1 MTRSDTAAGI
11 QIENLSKSFGTSRV
25 LTNINLRVEPGTT
38 SCVIGPSGSGKS
50 TLLRCITRLEEP
62 SAGRVL
68 IGESDL
74 MAPHVNLNDI
84 RSRVGIVFQNFN
96 LFPHMSVRRNIN
108 LGLERVKGIAREE
121 ANAIAEEQLR
131 AVGLKG
137 FGDRLP
143 TQLSGGQQQRVAIA
157 RALAM
162 KPAVM
167 LFDEV
172 TSALDPELVKGV
184 LEIMKDLVRSGM
196 TTVVVTHELR
206 FAREVAHRVVFL
218 DKGHL
223 IEEGAPDA
231 LFEHPQSSRLRH
243 FLSQML

>member
-1 MTRSDTAAGI
+1 
-11 QIENLSKSFGTSRV
+11 
-25 LTNINLRVEPGTT
+25 
-38 SCVIGPSGSGKS
+38 
-50 TLLRCITRLEEP
+50 
-62 SAGRVL
+62 
-68 IGESDL
+68 
-74 MAPHVNLNDI
+74 
-84 RSRVGIVFQNFN
+84 
-96 LFPHMSVRRNIN
+96 
-108 LGLERVKGIAREE
+108 
-121 ANAIAEEQLR
+121 
-131 AVGLKG
+131 
-137 FGDRLP
+137 
-143 TQLSGGQQQRVAIA
+143 
-157 RALAM
+157 M